1 MEFTLRGK
9 AFSLTYEDVVR
20 AMQDVPA
27 EPIKRY
33 VVEVGDRVYPPKQV
47 LARATGLPAIAF
59 TTQDAYRLL
68 NRMGLS
74 VATVEKAEP

>member
-1 MEFTLRGK
+1 MDFTLRGK
-9 AFSLTYEDVVR
+9 PFSLTYEDVVR
-20 AMQDVPA
+20 AMQGVPA

-47 LARATGLPAIAF
+47 LARVSGLPPIAF

-68 NRMGLS
+68 NRLGFS
-74 VATVEKAEP
+74 VAPVEEA